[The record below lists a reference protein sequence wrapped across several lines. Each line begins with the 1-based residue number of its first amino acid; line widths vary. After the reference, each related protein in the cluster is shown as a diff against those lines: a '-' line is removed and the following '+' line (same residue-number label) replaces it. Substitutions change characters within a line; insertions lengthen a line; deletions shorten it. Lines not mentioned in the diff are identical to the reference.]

1 MKDSSHHGKCDA
13 FLRSTL
19 SSVLALGLGS
29 VLLLAGLV
37 VIPASPA
44 FAPSGTYTV
53 TYENTNSDGT
63 AVTSGNAP
71 VDGSTY
77 GAGAVVTVLGNT
89 GSPPLALTGYTFAG
103 WCTNN
108 SAAGPTYCS
117 SSALAGHPFT
127 MPSSDVTLYAWWTAT
142 NDWISIFDST
152 AGVAAFGASV
162 TFTATLTTDG
172 TTTPTGTVD
181 FTSNGS
187 SMGCDTQALTAVGSW
202 WTATC
207 TTTGLALGIDTIAA
221 EYVPGADV
229 YNNEVMTG
237 DGLVSNEGPTDSSS
251 DVFTVTGPA
260 VNTLAPAITGTAVVG
275 DTLTTTPGTWT
286 GDTASFTYHWY
297 SCTDSPVGDPSLDTN
312 CATTGT
318 NADTYTLLAGDLGH
332 YVAVDVTDVGTDTTT
347 TTAFSNTLT
356 VAPQTQTITMTATH
370 MTTFDQ
376 SGTYNV
382 TASSNDVSATLLYT
396 VDGVASDTAGCSV
409 SSTGV
414 VSFTG
419 LGVCTIDVNSGA
431 DGTYAA
437 AIQAQQ
443 ALTVPSTSVNT
454 AMRTT
459 FAPGV
464 QNTSPS
470 DSFSSVACPS
480 DGNCVAVGNFRD
492 VNGNQ
497 ESFTV
502 TETNGVWGDGV
513 RTTFAAGVQN
523 TSPNS
528 YFYSIACP
536 SNGNCVA
543 VGEFNDANGNL
554 EAFTATE
561 TNGVWGDGMRTTFA
575 AGVQNA
581 SPSDY
586 FLSVACPPDG
596 NCVAVG
602 SFKDVNGYYEA
613 FTATETNGVWGDGVR
628 TTFAAG
634 VQNTSPYS
642 YFYSVACPSDGNCVA
657 VGEFY
662 DANGNNGSFTA
673 TETGGVWGNG
683 VPTTFAAGVQNTSP
697 NDYFSSVACPS
708 DGNCVAVGEFYDAA
722 GNYEAF
728 TLGVA
733 VTFALVAQA
742 ALSVVSTSGT
752 VGTALTLATSG
763 GSGTGALS
771 YSVVNGTATGCTN
784 TSGTLIA
791 TSAGTCLVT
800 ATKAADADYASASSV
815 QTTVTFSLAAQAA
828 LVVNSTSA
836 TYPYSLALTTT
847 GGSGTGALSYS
858 VVNGTAT
865 GCTNTSGTLIATS
878 AGTCLVTATKAA
890 DADYAS
896 ASLVQTTVTFTGSPP
911 PPFAQFAQ
919 AALTLTS
926 TSGTYGSALTLTSS
940 GGSGTGAMSYA
951 VTSAGTAG
959 CSISAG
965 MLSATSAGSCTVTV
979 TKAADTNYVVASSL
993 ATTVTFAQAAQAA
1006 LTLTST
1012 SATFPSSLTL
1022 TSSGGSGTGAV
1033 SYAVTAS
1040 GSAGCSISAGTL
1052 SATSAG
1058 SCTVT
1063 VNKAADTNYLMAS
1076 SPATTVTFRAKVVPV
1091 RLHAIRVNGF
1101 VWVGRTVTVTIV
1113 GTGFYAQPRIT
1124 SNEVGTRA
1132 VVSHDNGRRLV
1143 VRVRLLAG
1151 AARGWHTF
1159 TITLANGHS
1168 CKVNYLVK

>member
-1 MKDSSHHGKCDA
+1 
-13 FLRSTL
+13 
-19 SSVLALGLGS
+19 
-29 VLLLAGLV
+29 
-37 VIPASPA
+37 
-44 FAPSGTYTV
+44 
-53 TYENTNSDGT
+53 
-63 AVTSGNAP
+63 
-71 VDGSTY
+71 
-77 GAGAVVTVLGNT
+77 
-89 GSPPLALTGYTFAG
+89 
-103 WCTNN
+103 
-108 SAAGPTYCS
+108 
-117 SSALAGHPFT
+117 
-127 MPSSDVTLYAWWTAT
+127 
-142 NDWISIFDST
+142 
-152 AGVAAFGASV
+152 
-162 TFTATLTTDG
+162 
-172 TTTPTGTVD
+172 
-181 FTSNGS
+181 
-187 SMGCDTQALTAVGSW
+187 
-202 WTATC
+202 
-207 TTTGLALGIDTIAA
+207 
-221 EYVPGADV
+221 
-229 YNNEVMTG
+229 
-237 DGLVSNEGPTDSSS
+237 
-251 DVFTVTGPA
+251 
-260 VNTLAPAITGTAVVG
+260 
-275 DTLTTTPGTWT
+275 
-286 GDTASFTYHWY
+286 
-297 SCTDSPVGDPSLDTN
+297 
-312 CATTGT
+312 
-318 NADTYTLLAGDLGH
+318 
-332 YVAVDVTDVGTDTTT
+332 
-347 TTAFSNTLT
+347 
-356 VAPQTQTITMTATH
+356 
-370 MTTFDQ
+370 
-376 SGTYNV
+376 
-382 TASSNDVSATLLYT
+382 
-396 VDGVASDTAGCSV
+396 
-409 SSTGV
+409 
-414 VSFTG
+414 
-419 LGVCTIDVNSGA
+419 
-431 DGTYAA
+431 
-437 AIQAQQ
+437 
-443 ALTVPSTSVNT
+443 
-454 AMRTT
+454 
-459 FAPGV
+459 
-464 QNTSPS
+464 
-470 DSFSSVACPS
+470 
-480 DGNCVAVGNFRD
+480 VAVGEFKD
-492 VNGNQ
+492 VNGNE

-528 YFYSIACP
+528 YFYSVACP

-561 TNGVWGDGMRTTFA
+561 TNGVWGDGMPTTFAAGVQDTIPYSYFYSVACPSDGNCVAVGQFRDANRNYEAFTATETNGVWGDGMRTTFA
-575 AGVQNA
+575 AGVQNT
-581 SPSDY
+581 SPYSY
-586 FLSVACPPDG
+586 FYSVACPSDG

-896 ASLVQTTVTFTGSPP
+896 ASSVQTTVTFTGSPP

-919 AALTLTS
+919 AVLTLTS

-1076 SPATTVTFRAKVVPV
+1076 SPATTVTFAQAAQAALTLTSTSATFPSSLTLTSSGGSGTGAMSYAVTSAGTAGCSISAGMLSATSAGSCTVTVNKAADTNYLVASSPDTTVTFRAKVVPV

-1132 VVSHDNGRRLV
+1132 VVSHDDGRRLV